1 MLLPKY
7 ITLLNR
13 QRMKPVLTPI
23 AELVIKTFEFS
34 IEKEIQYE
42 GRVEF
47 RWFNR
52 QNNPMIFLEIDT
64 PANITSE
71 EETRLVDALK
81 REFDGQE

>member
-1 MLLPKY
+1 
-7 ITLLNR
+7 
-13 QRMKPVLTPI
+13 MKPVLTPI

-34 IEKEIQYE
+34 IEREIQYE